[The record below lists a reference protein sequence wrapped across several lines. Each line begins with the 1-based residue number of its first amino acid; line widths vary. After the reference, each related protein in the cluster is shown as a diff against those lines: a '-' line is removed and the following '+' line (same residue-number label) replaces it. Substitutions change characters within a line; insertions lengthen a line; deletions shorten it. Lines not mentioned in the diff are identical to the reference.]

1 VILGFWQ
8 FESIN
13 GTSQRGT
20 VAQAEVKQRL
30 ALPTLGI
37 TLRPEFCLL
46 LPNPSGCFENISGGM
61 FDNGLG
67 FRPPGDTPK
76 VGCAAEKLK
85 AFRNLLEKF
94 VAEVHA
100 NYQQE

>member
-1 VILGFWQ
+1 
-8 FESIN
+8 
-13 GTSQRGT
+13 
-20 VAQAEVKQRL
+20 
-30 ALPTLGI
+30 
-37 TLRPEFCLL
+37 
-46 LPNPSGCFENISGGM
+46 M